1 MTNAIISAT
10 ATDDAGNITTFDDTD
25 TESVDNQSAVAEN
38 GGLPDLLRDENDATD
53 NIDLDFYFDGKLDPD
68 ANLTYSILPATTDVE
83 MTTSLTDTRNHT
95 LVLDYDDDGGVAT
108 ETVAIRATDDAG
120 NTFDQTFTIDIEAI
134 DVEFS
139 VTVSDP
145 SSDITEVS
153 AGSFTYTI
161 TKEEIGDGSASS
173 GNDDVLNYSSSVLL
187 TLSDAASDP
196 ADYVSLG
203 GDNIGNGSTHTLT
216 FASGEYTKTIVY
228 NIFDDA
234 IVEAAEEDVTATL
247 SSAAVAGGNGTA
259 SVVAPVS
266 ATKTILDDDQAVIT
280 MTPVVSP
287 VTEGDVAGDNSV
299 IEFDVEVSNYVDIFY
314 QLSFSS
320 VGVLTA
326 TEGTDFEATA
336 GDIQYPAL
344 SDPTD
349 GTGTRTF
356 RISVPIVEDETVE
369 AATES
374 FYMSLFNIR
383 DIADDAIL
391 TSERDI
397 VFAATS
403 DQTDYYV
410 EGEIT
415 DDDIAYVV
423 WDNSLPYQAGEGGDV
438 TFRAKLVGSVDQSI
452 SVVYLPQNGDTEV
465 QAINNVDFVSSS
477 GSFTLSGTNGST
489 DDVDFST
496 LEDNLVEVDEEFK
509 LRMSLISANGK
520 NVKFSN
526 SESSPSAVPNITK
539 TGKIIDN
546 DAVKISVAS
555 TVDANESTGLATFT
569 FSMADDIDGGDATKD
584 DATNTGK
591 VVDVLT
597 TVYYRIDTSS
607 TYTRH
612 GSGLDFYDP
621 TATKNGSDEIVGT
634 ITFAANSNADVDLNI
649 TITDDNIVELDE
661 TFTITITDILTGVEP
676 DDDVTLA
683 GSFPGVAERLSSVTT
698 DVDTDTYTIINDE
711 FADVVMTTDV
721 VSAAEGTQL
730 MTVTMELRDGDNL
743 ANTITVDEAVTVEY
757 ILNEDEALR
766 ADLDDNIRFAIVNS
780 PDYAGTI
787 TFAAGESSK
796 DIDVIWT
803 DDAVVEDDED
813 FEFAITSVS
822 ASGRAVDEDL
832 TTPTPVEQTN
842 GNTAALTILNDDF
855 TDFTITV
862 EAGDDNDVNE
872 EVGTLSYTV
881 TSTKAVEAGFE
892 LLYSIAGSSVSE
904 KAIST
909 GGLDLTSAESGVVQ
923 FLGNAGEEV
932 ALDITIRN
940 DFLVELDEELEVS
953 IAIPATDYTPT
964 NGSYPFVFKQTVD
977 TDPYYG
983 AITNANVV
991 TESQYGY
998 IRNTDAAT
1006 ITIEDETPLN
1016 EGDPGA
1022 DVSYTFTVSLSNP
1035 IDVDVEVPLTYLVD
1049 GLADG
1054 SDYIAD
1060 KLAVSFGALD
1070 ETAVTGPYTQDF
1082 LISVV
1087 EDIQVEDDEVFTAT
1101 LPLTAGLDWDTET
1114 ARNVTVPTD
1123 GDTNVGTT
1131 TFLNDDAAEFRI
1143 EALGTD
1149 NSDEESAS
1157 TVTYTISLYD
1167 EDGVTLTSADE
1178 EIAVDI
1184 AFDMSNLNDNNFI
1197 TDFVEATAFTDGT
1210 SGTVTTTPSSD
1221 VYTFT
1226 VTFDADQTQETFS
1239 FKFDDDDVVEQDA
1252 GETYSVSL
1260 VGNGESNISDND
1272 NADVITNDGS
1282 SQTYTINEVVDKATI
1297 TISDNTAGGSI
1308 AEDGAGSVVYTISS
1322 DKDIE
1327 VPLTIAYTIAEQ
1339 LTGEAFAATDINTA
1353 GSGTELDLQY
1363 NATDDA
1369 YGTDDGASAVT
1380 FTVVINTDDI
1390 VEADEDYDVTLTSTI
1405 DVPGSATYLA
1415 SDYDANVLVAAA
1427 GSGGAITN
1435 TITNDD
1441 NIELA
1446 SFTGD
1451 TDVEANDLDMAL
1463 SIVKAADIDVHLTIQ
1478 ESVAGTSALT
1488 NGQAFA
1494 NNANTDTDRAQTD
1507 FTAPGTTSGAF
1518 TYLTIPAGATSA
1530 NEVLVTVTDDDIVE
1544 RNEPF
1549 YLTVTGVKGAS
1560 AAYDEVVT
1568 GQTLDDR
1575 TADFVITNDDAIE
1588 FTFAGNVTDAEED
1601 GPFTFTMS
1609 ADAEVDVD
1617 YSVDYLV
1624 ASGGGNNTEAD
1635 FTDITDF
1642 GTYSESVAF
1651 TGAFTAASA
1660 EEVPFD
1666 INIVDDNIVEL
1677 NETFTVSFRSVG
1689 DYTTIFNDAGYT
1701 FGDAFTGTATG
1712 TIENDP
1718 TVDNAV
1724 ITVSSSSSQSEGTG
1738 GSSTVTYNITISNP
1752 VDAGFNLPYE
1762 VLTAGGLGTVNAS
1775 DFTNAT
1781 ITYNI
1786 DGAGA
1791 VDPAADVIPVALSGT
1806 TTPFGNDIIV
1816 VQVPVVEDAI
1826 VEPDEDMS
1834 FTLTNAFTSPGARPI
1849 YYEDAGT
1856 PAATASSTTT
1866 LLNDDATSFTLQVTS
1881 NGDGVDF
1888 STGEATDNI
1897 SFTLTASNQ
1906 IQDNVTLEL
1915 NFDLSNVVSTAV
1927 SATQGDYVTTGL
1939 GADDDVIFTFG
1950 GANATSQTF
1959 TLDLFDDAADMLVEI
1974 DEVFGVSLTDLDVT
1988 TTYTALPFGG
1998 TGTAS
2003 NWIGIEA
2010 TGDAALS
2017 VTLVDDDEAFIDFSV
2032 TSVSRLENA
2041 DGGATTTFD
2050 FTVTNSTDIDTPVTV
2065 NWTTTD
2071 GTTGDNASDVG
2082 EDDITA
2088 VTAGTQLIQ
2097 LADDYTISVTVAD
2110 DDIVELDETFTVT
2123 LNTLSGAG
2131 TVITSDL
2138 TTGTQDALRE
2148 VVLNGD
2154 LTANATVENDDMTQ
2168 VYLLVSA
2175 GDASTANVAADEGDA
2190 GSAGSQTLTLM
2201 SDLVID
2207 HDIYVNIDPQD
2218 GTYINGASGAD
2229 YSVGTEA
2236 LLTAGNTSETFS
2248 VSFVGDEIME
2258 RDETVTIELNG
2269 LDLAENALDA
2279 EYDTYISDDEGDGT
2293 DVDGFSDNIVVT
2305 ISNDDILDLTLTDDA
2320 ESIANTDQNE
2330 SATFVYTLN
2339 YSNDFEVYTDD
2350 TNFAIDWSLDLTPAS
2365 APSEDDS
2372 EAADFDATSGSF
2384 NLGGFTPGVASVV
2397 SAATNTTYTLT
2408 LVDDNLVELDE
2419 HFTYIAN
2426 AIDSDLNLNG
2436 RSALFDGG
2444 LTSLSYDGVIVDT
2457 DVATVT
2463 LVGGGSISESDVT
2476 DPLLAFTVQLSN
2488 PVDEDVRI
2496 TFFSD
2501 NGTGLTGALTEDDD
2515 YSSTTGDITWTAG
2528 DDTDKNFNIT
2538 ITGDYKVEDN
2548 ENVGAFIQD
2557 LFIGSAVTA
2566 GNLWF
2571 QEVTFAGTTGS
2582 GTILNDDVAV
2592 VVLNDATLNNLEG
2605 DDAGSA
2611 GFSSFEAS
2619 IVDLDDGV
2627 PASVDRIVSVNYNAI
2642 NGVAISTDTDP
2653 VNGDFLPANGTFTF
2667 TAGSSTS
2674 QSINVTYVGDETSEP
2689 DEDFEV
2695 QLTTLSIENGDTRD
2709 VTVTAVAADKKGTGT
2724 ILNDDRPYF
2733 DVALA
2738 TGGDGDESGLVA
2750 VEFEITLTNRNF
2762 DDVTID
2768 WEILDGSAV
2777 LTDDYTVDYGQGNSA
2792 DMTGFGRLTVANGT
2806 NASDGDVFTE
2816 TITVNVAADALAEG
2830 TEDLQIRIFN
2840 AQSSS
2845 FAELKDEVS
2854 EIFATGSIADDDPI
2868 AIAISGN
2875 QTVFENAGT
2884 ATVAISFTGTIV
2896 EDVTVDY
2903 TVTSSGADATDFD
2916 VDETT
2921 YTGSFTFSASDGA
2934 SVTDGST
2941 NVIIDL
2947 LDDGIVEGNES
2958 VTVTLDAVTT
2968 VVDTDFVS
2976 ALPSVVTIDD
2986 EDAAVISISSF
2997 SVGEADGVATVEV
3010 TSDTQIDRDVTVQ
3023 LTIAETGTASDADA
3037 DGSVTVGGSDF
3048 AASVQT
3054 VTISALDLTGSFDV
3068 TINEDVVVEGSE
3080 DFDISITTLG
3090 GDGISNFADVT
3101 LGASAG
3107 VVTITDNDA
3116 AQISIA
3122 DVTVDEG
3129 TGLANVLLSL
3139 DKVIDEDITVDYFT
3153 TQATAI
3159 DGSDYTGVIAG
3170 TPAISIVAG
3179 SGLAAMPINVPVTIN
3194 NADGGLV
3201 EGTETLTVTVE
3212 NIVGGALTD
3221 QSISFLDDDAT
3232 VTINDDDQA
3241 IISIADIS
3249 NTETNLNGAQTVS
3262 ITLDAPVD
3270 EAITFRLSTEAVTAT
3285 DDDNATTDDVDETDY
3300 VQISNQLITV
3310 DASTL
3315 VPNATVE
3322 VTINDDNL
3330 VEADETFNLR
3340 LSTLIATGRNVIFDG
3355 GGATV
3360 SSTVSITE
3368 DDAAI
3373 INITDI
3379 DQTATG
3385 DDESNN
3391 MSFVISIT
3399 NPIDQ
3404 DVELT
3409 LNTTNGLAT
3418 AGSDFTALTDEIYT
3432 IPASTLSANL
3442 SPQVVIITPDV
3453 LVERDENFTLA
3464 ISGFTVPSGRDV
3476 TLDGGGTTKN
3486 ASGLIEDND
3495 EAQITIVETA
3505 TGTEG
3510 VGETITFTISM
3521 SNPVD
3526 ASVVFNAST
3535 LLNDNATVADL
3546 IQISDQQVTFPAESN
3561 DDKTVT
3567 VNLTNN
3573 DIVEGDESFDL
3584 ELTDLTIPTGRAVAF
3599 YDNVPSV
3606 QTAISST
3613 ATISDDDSA
3622 DLTIADITV
3631 DEGDATATVV
3641 LTTDFEVDTDVSVDV
3656 TYEVT
3661 GSATDTEDYTS
3672 ATATSTATI
3681 TAGSMTSDIVIP
3693 LLDGTIVEGTETLN
3707 ITIGTLTFTD
3717 ATHAIE
3723 ITDNAATVTINDDDV
3738 TTLSIVDAS
3747 SDEGTDIVIEVTS
3760 DLAFDKAVTV
3770 DLASLA
3776 GSATATDDY
3785 GTVAGT
3791 VAIAQGATSGTV
3803 NVTTVDDALVDG
3815 EETFSGTI
3823 SNLSV
3828 GTGDGYNASI
3838 ADADG
3843 VFTINDLDAALLSI
3857 ASATSFTEGGTATV
3871 TLSSDVAI
3879 DEAVDV
3885 TFTYSGVSAT
3895 TGDDFTENLGP
3906 ITLPALSTAD
3916 GATLSVT
3923 LPNTAGVS
3931 STEVVEGTETFTVSI
3946 DGITVANDASHDVSE
3961 TGGDASAT
3969 VTIDDNDTAVITLAD
3984 ANASE
3989 GDAMTFTV
3997 STDVEFDK
4005 NVTVSLSTANNT
4017 ALSGATEDYSA
4028 LAGSTVTITGG
4039 TLSGSITTTTV
4050 ENVIVEGTEDFT
4062 ATISGLSVG
4071 PVGTDGYDASITDA
4085 DGTYTINDDDAAV
4098 LTLSGMT
4105 VDESAGTATVT
4116 LTSDLAA
4123 DADIS
4128 VSLAVTDGTASAT
4141 DGDYSATDGPLTIT
4155 AGNTSTTATITISDD
4170 AIAELD
4176 ESVVNTISGLTVSSD
4191 HDVTLDNT
4199 TADVTITDND
4209 AAEIAITGVTI
4220 NEADGTADLTLTI
4233 SGQVDTE
4240 VTVSAATANGTALV
4254 SDDDYVA
4261 KTQTVTFAALST
4273 TDQTF
4278 SVAVNDDNIVE
4289 NDETFAVNLSGL
4301 SVGGRDVTLAST
4313 TANVTITND
4322 DAAII
4327 SIADA
4332 TINEAAGSVTLTINM
4347 DNPVDGAVTFTARTI
4362 QGTARNVDD
4371 YERVSGVTY
4380 TIDAGELLPSTT
4392 ASITIVDDNLVEAT
4406 ETFEYELSAITSLK
4420 NVRFTGGTGTTSATV
4435 TINDADAAVISINSA
4450 EVSEGDGVM
4459 TFTVSMSAPVDEAV
4473 SVYATSGNVEASAG
4487 TDFTSVNNSQIT
4499 FSAGSNTDKTVSVSI
4514 TDNTI
4519 VEAIETFTITLNN
4532 IEPASG
4538 KNVTF
4543 VNGETTAVGIGT
4555 INDDDSATI
4564 TLDDVSADEG
4574 VSGTK
4579 DYVFTATLTGRVDEQ
4594 VDVPY
4599 STSDV
4604 TATAGVDYTAA
4615 TGTISFAAN
4624 NVSGIET
4631 KTITVSVNGDLE
4643 VEADELFN
4651 VILGSL
4657 SLTGKDVTITDGTG
4671 EGEIVNDD
4679 VLPEIVADQTFSV
4692 SEAAVVN
4699 ELIGV
4704 IQVADLTPGSVSWS
4718 ITFGNTDAIFD
4729 INDTN
4734 NQLFVA
4740 DNSNLDR
4747 DKTGGDSYTLTLTVS
4762 DGVNTSESEDISITV
4777 TDINDNDPVITA
4789 DQVFTV
4795 SDDAPLNAAVG
4806 TVLVTDADENPV
4818 FGDFLITSGNADGV
4832 FTINGSTGVITV
4844 ADNETLD
4851 FESTASYT
4859 LTITVSDGAN
4869 TSANG
4874 TVTINV
4880 TDTNDAP
4887 EALIITD
4894 AEDEDEDTENVDILE
4909 SATVQTVVATF
4920 ETTDIDVG
4928 DSHTYSLVD
4937 HPDGEETQNGLFR
4950 IQGNELQVNQDLVN
4964 LGLFDG
4970 IATIVVQ
4977 SEDTGGGTIVEVFE
4991 IVVINDPLLG
5001 LDQIYNVIT
5010 PGRVDG
5016 LNDFWTIEGI
5026 EAFPGAEI
5034 IVNDKFGNVVYRST
5048 GYDSP
5053 FDGTKGNAELP
5064 TDTYSYRIELND
5076 GSGRTYEGSITILAY
5091 K

>member
-1 MTNAIISAT
+1 MATDSEAT
-10 ATDDAGNITTFDDTD
+10 AGAAAADDL
-25 TESVDNQSAVAEN
+25 AE
-38 GGLPDLLRDENDATD
+38 G
-53 NIDLDFYFDGKLDPD
+53 
-68 ANLTYSILPATTDVE
+68 
-83 MTTSLTDTRNHT
+83 
-95 LVLDYDDDGGVAT
+95 
-108 ETVAIRATDDAG
+108 
-120 NTFDQTFTIDIEAI
+120 
-134 DVEFS
+134 
-139 VTVSDP
+139 
-145 SSDITEVS
+145 
-153 AGSFTYTI
+153 
-161 TKEEIGDGSASS
+161 
-173 GNDDVLNYSSSVLL
+173 
-187 TLSDAASDP
+187 
-196 ADYVSLG
+196 
-203 GDNIGNGSTHTLT
+203 
-216 FASGEYTKTIVY
+216 
-228 NIFDDA
+228 
-234 IVEAAEEDVTATL
+234 EEDVTVTLSAHTAGPDYTITDSGNTNDLSVISDIDNVISIEAFSATEPDNATEL
-247 SSAAVAGGNGTA
+247 FRFSFPTSPATVTAERDFTINYTLANNTTIDADHSSAAGATTILVGAGDNFTDFLTLVNDDIVEAEEEYIDLTVTAYVLNATPDYTIGTA
-259 SVVAPVS
+259 TDQ
-266 ATKTILDDDQAVIT
+266 ATIFDDDQAVIT

-509 LRMSLISANGK
+509 LRMSLISAGGK

-698 DVDTDTYTIINDE
+698 DVDSDTYTIINDE
-711 FADVVMTTDV
+711 FADVVMTTAT
-721 VSAAEGTQL
+721 VSEDEDDEL
-730 MTVTMELRDGDNL
+730 LTVTMELRDGDNL

-787 TFAAGESSK
+787 TFAAGEFTK

-862 EAGDDNDVNE
+862 EAGDADDVNE

-892 LLYSIAGSSVSE
+892 LLYSIAGSSVTE
-904 KAIST
+904 KAISL
-909 GGLDLTSAESGVVQ
+909 GSLDLTSDESGVVQ

-932 ALDITIRN
+932 ALDITIRD

-953 IAIPATDYTPT
+953 IAIPDTDYTPT
-964 NGSYPFVFKQTVD
+964 NGSYPFVFNQTVD

-1006 ITIEDETPLN
+1006 ITIADETPLN

-1035 IDVDVEVPLTYLVD
+1035 IDVDVEVPLTYEVD
-1049 GLADG
+1049 ESGDN

-1070 ETAVTGPYTQDF
+1070 ETAATGPYTQDF

-1123 GDTNVGTT
+1123 GDTNEGTT
-1131 TFLNDDAAEFRI
+1131 TFLNDDAAEFKI
-1143 EALGTD
+1143 ETLVSD
-1149 NSDEESAS
+1149 NSNEESAS

-1178 EIAVDI
+1178 EISVDI
-1184 AFDMSNLNDNNFI
+1184 AFDMSSLNDNEFI
-1197 TDFVEATAFTDGT
+1197 TDFVESTAFTDGT

-1239 FKFDDDDVVEQDA
+1239 FKFDDDEVVEQDA

-1260 VGNGESNISDND
+1260 VGNGESNIFDND

-1549 YLTVTGVKGAS
+1549 YLTVTGVEGAS

-1806 TTPFGNDIIV
+1806 TTPYGNDIV
-1816 VQVPVVEDAI
+1816 VVEVPVVEDAI

-1927 SATQGDYVTTGL
+1927 SATQGDYVPTGL

-1950 GANATSQTF
+1950 GANAVSQTF

-2003 NWIGIEA
+2003 NWIEIEA

-2175 GDASTANVAADEGDA
+2175 GDASTANVAADEGDT

-2408 LVDDNLVELDE
+2408 LVDDNVVELDE
-2419 HFTYIAN
+2419 HFTYIAD

-2444 LTSLSYDGVIVDT
+2444 VTSLSYDGIIADSDVAEVSLVTTGASTINEGDSGPANIGFNVTLDFPVESDITVEFTSQDGNALGFPALTSDGDYVSNTGTATFLAGEVTPVAVTIPVTGDKKVEEDETVGMLIQNMRVRVGGTLTLEGGTNWSDELSIGTNEIEGTITNDDYATLVINDATNELEGDVTPGTSTFEVYLYDT
-2457 DVATVT
+2457 DDLSTPVAVDRQVKVNFNTVDGVAVSNITSPPGDYVSNNGTVT
-2463 LVGGGSISESDVT
+2463 FPADDDSPQTVTVTYVVDGDPEEDEAFEVELQNNSNFIVGDGTEDTHYKAFVAVGAT
-2476 DPLLAFTVQLSN
+2476 DAL
-2488 PVDEDVRI
+2488 RK
-2496 TFFSD
+2496 
-2501 NGTGLTGALTEDDD
+2501 GTGL
-2515 YSSTTGDITWTAG
+2515 
-2528 DDTDKNFNIT
+2528 
-2538 ITGDYKVEDN
+2538 V
-2548 ENVGAFIQD
+2548 
-2557 LFIGSAVTA
+2557 
-2566 GNLWF
+2566 
-2571 QEVTFAGTTGS
+2571 
-2582 GTILNDDVAV
+2582 
-2592 VVLNDATLNNLEG
+2592 
-2605 DDAGSA
+2605 
-2611 GFSSFEAS
+2611 
-2619 IVDLDDGV
+2619 
-2627 PASVDRIVSVNYNAI
+2627 
-2642 NGVAISTDTDP
+2642 
-2653 VNGDFLPANGTFTF
+2653 
-2667 TAGSSTS
+2667 
-2674 QSINVTYVGDETSEP
+2674 
-2689 DEDFEV
+2689 
-2695 QLTTLSIENGDTRD
+2695 
-2709 VTVTAVAADKKGTGT
+2709 
-2724 ILNDDRPYF
+2724 LNDDRPIFTTTLNSNGDEDGTASVVF
-2733 DVALA
+2733 DV
-2738 TGGDGDESGLVA
+2738 
-2750 VEFEITLTNRNF
+2750 TLTGAIIGVPS
-2762 DDVTID
+2762 VTVDYTITG
-2768 WEILDGSAV
+2768 GSAV
-2777 LTDDYTVDYGQGNSA
+2777 AGVDYDGSVDPLTGTLTFNS
-2792 DMTGFGRLTVANGT
+2792 
-2806 NASDGDVFTE
+2806 GDATQQV
-2816 TITVNVAADALAEG
+2816 TIAVLQDALAEG
-2830 TEDLQIRIFN
+2830 AEDLTIILSN
-2840 AQSSS
+2840 ALPSSN
-2845 FAELKDEVS
+2845 AELGEAAD
-2854 EIFATGSIADDDPI
+2854 ITATGSITDNDPI
-2868 AIAISGN
+2868 AIAISGD
-2875 QTVFENAGT
+2875 QTVLENAGA
-2884 ATVAISFTGTIV
+2884 ATVSISFTGEIV

-2934 SVTDGST
+2934 SVTNGST
-2941 NVIIDL
+2941 DIVIGL
-2947 LDDGIVEGNES
+2947 LDDGIVEGNET

-2968 VVDTDFVS
+2968 VVDTDFVA

-2986 EDAAVISISSF
+2986 QDAASISISSF
-2997 SVGEADGVATVEV
+2997 SVGEADGVATVTV

-3080 DFDISITTLG
+3080 DFDISIATLG
-3090 GDGISNFADVT
+3090 GDGISNSADVA

-3107 VVTITDNDA
+3107 VVTITDNDV

-3249 NTETNLNGAQTVS
+3249 NTETNLGASAQTVT

-3270 EAITFRLSTEAVTAT
+3270 QAITFNLSTVVGTAT
-3285 DDDNATTDDVDETDY
+3285 DTDNATTDDVDETDY
-3300 VQISNQLITV
+3300 VQILNQLITV

-3315 VPNATVE
+3315 VPNAAVE

-3340 LSTLIATGRNVIFDG
+3340 LSTLTATGRNVIFDG

-3535 LLNDNATVADL
+3535 VLNDNATVADL
-3546 IQISDQQVTFPAESN
+3546 IQITDQQVTFPAESN

-3573 DIVEGDESFDL
+3573 DIVEGEESFDL

-3693 LLDGTIVEGTETLN
+3693 LLDGTIVEGTETLD

-3723 ITDNAATVTINDDDV
+3723 ITDDAATVTINDDDV

-3791 VAIAQGATSGTV
+3791 VTIAQGATSGTV

-3879 DEAVDV
+3879 DEAVEV

-4141 DGDYSATDGPLTIT
+4141 DGDYSATDGPMTIT

-4176 ESVVNTISGLTVSSD
+4176 ETVVNTISGLTVSSD

-4199 TADVTITDND
+4199 TADVIITDND

-4278 SVAVNDDNIVE
+4278 SVAVNDDNTVE

-4347 DNPVDGAVTFTARTI
+4347 DNPVDEAVTFTARTI

-4380 TIDAGELLPSTT
+4380 TIDEGELLPSTT

-4555 INDDDSATI
+4555 INDNDSATI

-4579 DYVFTATLTGRVDEQ
+4579 DFVFTATLTGRVDEP

-4970 IATIVVQ
+4970 IATIAVQ

-5001 LDQIYNVIT
+5001 LDEIYNVIT

-5026 EAFPGAEI
+5026 EAFPSAEI
-5034 IVNDKFGNVVYRST
+5034 IVNDKFGNVVYRSI

>member
-1 MTNAIISAT
+1 MTVTISDGSGLASLNYNGTPDATSTITDVDNVVSIEAFTATEPDAATDLFRFSFPTSPATVTAERDFTVNYTLVNTSTIDADHSSAAGSTTILIGTGDNFTEFLTLVDDDIVEAEEEYIDITINAYVPGATPDYTIGT
-10 ATDDAGNITTFDDTD
+10 ATD
-25 TESVDNQSAVAEN
+25 Q
-38 GGLPDLLRDENDATD
+38 
-53 NIDLDFYFDGKLDPD
+53 
-68 ANLTYSILPATTDVE
+68 
-83 MTTSLTDTRNHT
+83 
-95 LVLDYDDDGGVAT
+95 
-108 ETVAIRATDDAG
+108 AI
-120 NTFDQTFTIDIEAI
+120 
-134 DVEFS
+134 
-139 VTVSDP
+139 
-145 SSDITEVS
+145 
-153 AGSFTYTI
+153 
-161 TKEEIGDGSASS
+161 
-173 GNDDVLNYSSSVLL
+173 
-187 TLSDAASDP
+187 
-196 ADYVSLG
+196 
-203 GDNIGNGSTHTLT
+203 
-216 FASGEYTKTIVY
+216 
-228 NIFDDA
+228 IFD
-234 IVEAAEEDVTATL
+234 
-247 SSAAVAGGNGTA
+247 N
-259 SVVAPVS
+259 
-266 ATKTILDDDQAVIT
+266 DQAVIT

-344 SDPTD
+344 SDPTG
-349 GTGTRTF
+349 GTDPLTF

-509 LRMSLISANGK
+509 LRMSLISAGGK

-526 SESSPSAVPNITK
+526 SESSPSEVPNITK

-584 DATNTGK
+584 DATNTSK

-634 ITFAANSNADVDLNI
+634 ITFPANSNADVDLNI
-649 TITDDNIVELDE
+649 TISDDNIVELDE

-721 VSAAEGTQL
+721 VSEAEGTQL

-766 ADLDDNIRFAIVNS
+766 ADLDDNIRFSVVNS

-796 DIDVIWT
+796 DIDIIWN
-803 DDAVVEDDED
+803 DDQVVEDDED

-872 EVGTLSYTV
+872 EIGTLSYTV

-909 GGLDLTSAESGVVQ
+909 GGLDLTSAETGVVQ
-923 FLGNAGEEV
+923 FLGNPNEEV
-932 ALDITIRN
+932 ALDITIRD

-953 IAIPATDYTPT
+953 IAIPATNYTPT
-964 NGSYPFVFKQTVD
+964 NGSYPFVFNQTVD

-1006 ITIEDETPLN
+1006 ITIADETPLD
-1016 EGDPGA
+1016 EGDPG
-1022 DVSYTFTVSLSNP
+1022 DDISYTFTVSLSNP
-1035 IDVDVEVPLTYLVD
+1035 IDVDVEVPLTYEVD
-1049 GLADG
+1049 DAADN

-1060 KLAVSFGALD
+1060 KLSVVFDALD

-1101 LPLTAGLDWDTET
+1101 LPLTAGLDWDTES

-1123 GDTNVGTT
+1123 GDTNEGTT
-1131 TFLNDDAAEFRI
+1131 TFLNDDAAEFKI
-1143 EALGTD
+1143 ETLASN
-1149 NSDEESAS
+1149 NSNEEAGS
-1157 TVTYTISLYD
+1157 TITYTISLYD
-1167 EDGVTLTSADE
+1167 EDGSTLTSADE
-1178 EIAVDI
+1178 EISVDI
-1184 AFDMSNLNDNNFI
+1184 AFDMSNLNDNSFI

-1210 SGTVTTTPSSD
+1210 SGTVTATPVSG

-1239 FKFDDDDVVEQDA
+1239 FKFDDDDVVEEDA

-1260 VGNGESNISDND
+1260 VGNSETNISDND
-1272 NADVITNDGS
+1272 NADVITNDGA
-1282 SQTYTINEVVDKATI
+1282 SQVYTINEVNDKATVTI
-1297 TISDNTAGGSI
+1297 TDNTAAGSI

-1327 VPLTIAYTIAEQ
+1327 VPITIAYTIAEE

-1353 GSGTELDLQY
+1353 GSGTALDLQY

-1369 YGTDDGASAVT
+1369 YTTDDAAVAVT

-1405 DVPGSATYLA
+1405 GVPGAATYLA
-1415 SDYDANVLVAAA
+1415 TDYDANVLVAAA

-1441 NIELA
+1441 DIELA

-1451 TDVEANDLDMAL
+1451 TDNEVNDLDMAL
-1463 SIVKAADIDVHLTIQ
+1463 SLVKAADIDVHLTIQ
-1478 ESVAGTSALT
+1478 ESVAGTAALT
-1488 NGQAFA
+1488 NGQAYA
-1494 NNANTDTDRAQTD
+1494 NNANSDTDRAQTD
-1507 FTAPGTTSGAF
+1507 FTAPGTTSGSF
-1518 TYLTIPAGATSA
+1518 TYLTIPAGSTSA
-1530 NEVLVTVTDDDIVE
+1530 DETTVTVTDDDIVE

-1549 YLTVTGVKGAS
+1549 YLTVTAVEGAS

-1568 GQTLDDR
+1568 GQTLDER
-1575 TADFVITNDDAIE
+1575 TADFIIDNDDAIE
-1588 FTFAGNVTDAEED
+1588 FTFAGNVTDAEEE

-1617 YSVDYLV
+1617 YSVDYTV

-1635 FTDITDF
+1635 FTDIADF
-1642 GTYSESVAF
+1642 GTYAASVPF

-1666 INIVDDNIVEL
+1666 INIVNDNIVEL
-1677 NETFTVSFRSVG
+1677 DETFTVAFRSVG

-1724 ITVSSSSSQSEGTG
+1724 ITISSTTSQSEGTA

-1762 VLTAGGLGTVNAS
+1762 VLTAGGLGTVNAA
-1775 DFTNAT
+1775 DFTNAS

-1791 VDPAADVIPVALSGT
+1791 VDPATDVIPVALNGT
-1806 TTPFGNDIIV
+1806 TTPSGNDIIV
-1816 VQVPVVEDAI
+1816 VEVPVVEDAI

-1856 PAATASSTTT
+1856 PATTASSTST
-1866 LLNDDATSFTLQVTS
+1866 LLNDDASTFTLQVTG

-1888 STGEATDNI
+1888 STGEATNNI

-1906 IQDNVTLEL
+1906 IQDDVTLEL
-1915 NFDLSNVVSTAV
+1915 NYDLSNVVSTAV
-1927 SATQGDYVTTGL
+1927 NATQGDYVPTGL

-1950 GANATSQTF
+1950 GSNATSQTF

-1988 TTYTALPFGG
+1988 TTYTGLTFGG
-1998 TGTAS
+1998 TGDAS
-2003 NWIGIEA
+2003 DWIEIEG

-2017 VTLVDDDEAFIDFSV
+2017 VTLEDDDESLIDFTPGTLAVAVNESDD
-2032 TSVSRLENA
+2032 TET
-2041 DGGATTTFD
+2041 ATLTF
-2050 FTVTNSTDIDTPVTV
+2050 TINLTEDIDTPVDVVYSTSSA
-2065 NWTTTD
+2065 TD
-2071 GTTGDNASDVG
+2071 GPTLFDSDFTVLTSVT
-2082 EDDITA
+2082 ET
-2088 VTAGTQLIQ
+2088 VQTAGTYDITVTVTG
-2097 LADDYTISVTVAD
+2097 DDYVELDEELTVTLQSLTGTSLTIGSPGSSQDAGRAVFIDTDNVATGTITNDDSEDVSITATVTQSEEDGNVVLTVSIPNEAD
-2110 DDIVELDETFTVT
+2110 DDIIVNIGD
-2123 LNTLSGAG
+2123 
-2131 TVITSDL
+2131 ITSLANSGESRATAGDDYTL
-2138 TTGTQDALRE
+2138 PASTTIDA
-2148 VVLNGD
+2148 GD
-2154 LTANATVENDDMTQ
+2154 LSATYTIAVTND
-2168 VYLLVSA
+2168 A
-2175 GDASTANVAADEGDA
+2175 
-2190 GSAGSQTLTLM
+2190 
-2201 SDLVID
+2201 
-2207 HDIYVNIDPQD
+2207 
-2218 GTYINGASGAD
+2218 
-2229 YSVGTEA
+2229 
-2236 LLTAGNTSETFS
+2236 
-2248 VSFVGDEIME
+2248 IME
-2258 RDETVTIELNG
+2258 RHENFDVEISSIDPNGRSINIGAAFESDITLNN
-2269 LDLAENALDA
+2269 E
-2279 EYDTYISDDEGDGT
+2279 
-2293 DVDGFSDNIVVT
+2293 
-2305 ISNDDILDLTLTDDA
+2305 DILIFTLADDAVNTTGRDEDEEFSYTLTGSAAIESYGDDVLPF
-2320 ESIANTDQNE
+2320 T
-2330 SATFVYTLN
+2330 
-2339 YSNDFEVYTDD
+2339 
-2350 TNFAIDWSLDLTPAS
+2350 IDWSVDVAS
-2365 APSEDDS
+2365 TTDPGEDDS
-2372 EAADFDATSGSF
+2372 ETGDFDAVDGTF
-2384 NLGGFTPGVASVV
+2384 NLGGLTAGFA
-2397 SAATNTTYTLT
+2397 TTYDLV
-2408 LVDDNLVELDE
+2408 LVDDNTVELDE
-2419 HFTYIAN
+2419 HFSFIVDGT
-2426 AIDSDLNLNG
+2426 DSDLNALG
-2436 RSALFDGG
+2436 RITHFTATNEPSISYEGVIADSDVAQVSLVTTGASTINEGDSGPANIGFNVTLDFPVESDITVEFTSQDGNALGFPA
-2444 LTSLSYDGVIVDT
+2444 LTSDGDYVSNTGTATFLAGEVTPVAVTIPVTGDKKVEEDETVGMLIQNMRVRVDGTLTLEAGTDWSDELSIGTNEIEGTITNDDYATLVINDATNELEGDVTPGTSTFEVYLYDTDDLTTPVAVDRQVKVNFNTVDGVAVSNITSPPGDYVSNNG
-2457 DVATVT
+2457 TVT
-2463 LVGGGSISESDVT
+2463 FPADDDSPQTVTVTYVVDGDPEEDEAFEVELQDNSNFIIGDGSEDAHYKTFVAVGAT
-2476 DPLLAFTVQLSN
+2476 DAL
-2488 PVDEDVRI
+2488 RK
-2496 TFFSD
+2496 
-2501 NGTGLTGALTEDDD
+2501 GTGL
-2515 YSSTTGDITWTAG
+2515 
-2528 DDTDKNFNIT
+2528 
-2538 ITGDYKVEDN
+2538 V
-2548 ENVGAFIQD
+2548 
-2557 LFIGSAVTA
+2557 
-2566 GNLWF
+2566 
-2571 QEVTFAGTTGS
+2571 
-2582 GTILNDDVAV
+2582 
-2592 VVLNDATLNNLEG
+2592 
-2605 DDAGSA
+2605 
-2611 GFSSFEAS
+2611 
-2619 IVDLDDGV
+2619 
-2627 PASVDRIVSVNYNAI
+2627 
-2642 NGVAISTDTDP
+2642 
-2653 VNGDFLPANGTFTF
+2653 
-2667 TAGSSTS
+2667 
-2674 QSINVTYVGDETSEP
+2674 
-2689 DEDFEV
+2689 
-2695 QLTTLSIENGDTRD
+2695 
-2709 VTVTAVAADKKGTGT
+2709 
-2724 ILNDDRPYF
+2724 LNDDRPIFTTTLNSNGDEDATASVVF
-2733 DVALA
+2733 DV
-2738 TGGDGDESGLVA
+2738 
-2750 VEFEITLTNRNF
+2750 TLTGAIIGVPS
-2762 DDVTID
+2762 VTVDYTITG
-2768 WEILDGSAV
+2768 GSAV
-2777 LTDDYTVDYGQGNSA
+2777 AGVDYDGSVDALTGTLTFNS
-2792 DMTGFGRLTVANGT
+2792 
-2806 NASDGDVFTE
+2806 GDATQQV
-2816 TITVNVAADALAEG
+2816 TIAVLQDALAEG
-2830 TEDLQIRIFN
+2830 AEDLTITLSN
-2840 AQSSS
+2840 ALPSSN
-2845 FAELKDEVS
+2845 AELGEAAD
-2854 EIFATGSIADDDPI
+2854 ITATGSITDNDPI
-2868 AIAISGN
+2868 AIAISGD
-2875 QTVFENAGT
+2875 QTVLENAGT
-2884 ATVAISFTGTIV
+2884 ATVSISFTGEIV

-2934 SVTDGST
+2934 SVTNGST
-2941 NVIIDL
+2941 NVVIDL
-2947 LDDGIVEGNES
+2947 LDDGIVEGNET

-2968 VVDTDFVS
+2968 VVDTDFVM

-2986 EDAAVISISSF
+2986 QDAASISITSF
-2997 SVGEADGVATVEV
+2997 SVGEADGVATVTV
-3010 TSDTQIDRDVTVQ
+3010 TSNAQIDRDVTVQ

-3037 DGSVTVGGSDF
+3037 DGSISVGGSDF

-3054 VTISALDLTGSFDV
+3054 VTIRALDLTGSFDV

-3080 DFDISITTLG
+3080 DFDISIATLG
-3090 GDGISNFADVT
+3090 GDGITNSADVT
-3101 LGASAG
+3101 LGTNTG

-3116 AQISIA
+3116 AQISVA

-3159 DGSDYTGVIAG
+3159 DGSDYTGVTAG
-3170 TPAISIVAG
+3170 TPAITINAG
-3179 SGLAAMPINVPVTIN
+3179 SGLAAMPINVPVTVN

-3212 NIVGGALTD
+3212 NILGGALTD
-3221 QSISFLDDDAT
+3221 QSISFLDDIAT

-3249 NTETNLNGAQTVS
+3249 DTETNLDGAQTVS

-3270 EAITFRLSTEAVTAT
+3270 QAITFRLSTEAVTAT
-3285 DDDNATTDDVDETDY
+3285 DADNGTTADVDETDY
-3300 VQISNQLITV
+3300 VGIVNQLITV

-3322 VTINDDNL
+3322 VTVNDDNL
-3330 VEADETFNLR
+3330 VEADETFSLR
-3340 LSTLIATGRNVIFDG
+3340 LSTLIATGRDVIFDG

-3418 AGSDFTALTDEIYT
+3418 AGLDFKAQTDTIYT

-3442 SPQVVIITPDV
+3442 SPHVVLITPDN

-3464 ISGFTVPSGRDV
+3464 ISGFTVPTGRDI

-3495 EAQITIVETA
+3495 EAQITIAETA

-3526 ASVVFNAST
+3526 ASVTFNAST

-3546 IQISDQQVTFPAESN
+3546 IQITDQQVTFPAESN

-3606 QTAISST
+3606 QTEISST

-3622 DLTIADITV
+3622 DLTVADITV

-3641 LTTDFEVDTDVSVDV
+3641 VTTDFEVDTDVSVDV
-3656 TYEVT
+3656 TYEVS

-3693 LLDGTIVEGTETLN
+3693 LLDGAIVEGTETLD

-3723 ITDNAATVTINDDDV
+3723 ITDDAATVTINDDDV

-3791 VAIAQGATSGTV
+3791 VTIAQGATSGTV
-3803 NVTTVDDALVDG
+3803 NVTTVDDAVVDG

-3916 GATLSVT
+3916 GATLSVA

-3946 DGITVANDASHDVSE
+3946 DGVTVANDASHDVSE

-3984 ANASE
+3984 AAASE

-4017 ALSGATEDYSA
+4017 ALAGATEDYTA
-4028 LAGSTVTITGG
+4028 LAASTVTITGG

-4098 LTLSGMT
+4098 LTLSGVT

-4141 DGDYSATDGPLTIT
+4141 DGDYSATDGLMTIA
-4155 AGNTSTTATITISDD
+4155 AGSTSTTATITISDD
-4170 AIAELD
+4170 VIAELD
-4176 ESVVNTISGLTVSSD
+4176 ETVVNTISGLTVSSD
-4191 HDVTLDNT
+4191 HDVTLDNS

-4261 KTQTVTFAALST
+4261 KTQTVSFAALST
-4273 TDQTF
+4273 SDQTF
-4278 SVAVNDDNIVE
+4278 SVTVNDDNTVE
-4289 NDETFAVNLSGL
+4289 NDETFAVDLSGL
-4301 SVGGRDVTLAST
+4301 SAGGRDVTLAST

-4332 TINEAAGSVTLTINM
+4332 TINEAAGTVTLTINM
-4347 DNPVDGAVTFTARTI
+4347 DNPVDEGVTFTARTI

-4380 TIDAGELLPSTT
+4380 TIDEGELLPSTT

-4406 ETFEYELSAITSLK
+4406 ETFEYELSSITSAK
-4420 NVRFTGGTGTTSATV
+4420 NVRFTGGTGTTSSTV
-4435 TINDADAAVISINSA
+4435 TITDADAAVISINSA

-4519 VEAIETFTITLNN
+4519 VEAIETFTITLND
-4532 IEPASG
+4532 IEPTSG

-4555 INDDDSATI
+4555 INDDDAATI
-4564 TLDDVSADEG
+4564 TIDDVSADEG

-4579 DYVFTATLTGRVDEQ
+4579 DFVFTATLTGRVDEQ

-4604 TATAGVDYTAA
+4604 TATAGVDYTEG
-4615 TGTISFAAN
+4615 TGTISFAADN
-4624 NVSGIET
+4624 ISGIET
-4631 KTITVSVNGDLE
+4631 QTITVSVNGDLQ
-4643 VEADELFN
+4643 VEPDELFN

-4657 SLTGKDVTITDGTG
+4657 SLSGKDVTITDGTA
-4671 EGEIVNDD
+4671 EGQIVNDD
-4679 VLPEIVADQTFSV
+4679 ELPEIVAGQSFTV
-4692 SEAAVVN
+4692 SESDQVN
-4699 ELIGV
+4699 YVLGA
-4704 IQVADLTPGSVSWS
+4704 IQVAKTPIPGTPSWS
-4718 ITFGNTDAIFD
+4718 ITFGNGDEIFD
-4729 INDTN
+4729 IDDSN
-4734 NQLFVA
+4734 NQLFLA
-4740 DNSNLDR
+4740 DITNLDR
-4747 DKTGGDSYTLTLTVS
+4747 DKVNGDSYTLTLTVS
-4762 DGVNTSESEDISITV
+4762 DGVNVSDPETVDVTV
-4777 TDINDNDPVITA
+4777 TDVNDNAALIT
-4789 DQVFTV
+4789 DETFSL
-4795 SDDAPLNAAVG
+4795 SDDAPLNTTVG
-4806 TVLVTDADENPV
+4806 TVSITDADEEPL
-4818 FGDFLITSGNADGV
+4818 FGDFSIDAGNADGV
-4832 FTINGSTGVITV
+4832 FTIVPSTGVITV
-4844 ADNETLD
+4844 ADNSTLD
-4851 FESTASYT
+4851 FESTASYSLT
-4859 LTITVSDGAN
+4859 VSVSGGTNAITGNQMTSTGTITVG
-4869 TSANG
+4869 
-4874 TVTINV
+4874 I

-4894 AEDEDEDTENVDILE
+4894 AEDEDDDTENVDILE
-4909 SATVQTVVATF
+4909 SAAVQTVVATF

-5010 PGRVDG
+5010 PGRIDG

-5026 EAFPGAEI
+5026 EAFPSAEI
-5034 IVNDKFGNVVYRST
+5034 IVNDKFGNVVYRSI